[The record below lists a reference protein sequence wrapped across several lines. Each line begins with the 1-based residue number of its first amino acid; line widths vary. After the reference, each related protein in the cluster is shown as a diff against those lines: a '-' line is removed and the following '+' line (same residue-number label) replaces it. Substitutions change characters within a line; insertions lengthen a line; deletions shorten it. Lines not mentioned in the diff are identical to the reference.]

1 MKTLY
6 NNTLFIISSNDR
18 DINKMQHELAVMKW
32 IRKDLR
38 QDNRQDFI
46 ILLKCYIPIK
56 NTQCPNACSFKIK
69 YTVEFMEHLSY

>member
-1 MKTLY
+1 MWKLKTLY

-32 IRKDLR
+32 IRNDLR

-56 NTQCPNACSFKIK
+56 K
-69 YTVEFMEHLSY
+69 YPMPKCLQF